1 MLTKLVEKQTP
12 ESMEVHLAEIMPGL
26 LKVRI
31 SLILVLMI
39 IIVYPRRMI
48 MLRAV

>member
-31 SLILVLMI
+31 LLKIILMMKAI
-39 IIVYPRRMI
+39 NPRRMI

>member
-31 SLILVLMI
+31 SLKLVLMI